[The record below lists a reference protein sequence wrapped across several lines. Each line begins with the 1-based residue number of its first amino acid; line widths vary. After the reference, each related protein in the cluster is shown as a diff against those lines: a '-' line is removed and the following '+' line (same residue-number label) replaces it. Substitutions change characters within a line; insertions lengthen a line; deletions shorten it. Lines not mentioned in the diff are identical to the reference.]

1 MGHYLGSLLPYTDQ
15 ITNQPVTPKFAQIYT
30 VDPDMQ
36 QRTTRRRGIFSD
48 LCPVALGDIE
58 AMMAEHNPLAQQF
71 LTFGERLRDLRERG
85 GDIVDVR
92 FRLHENRSRPGTYNL
107 PTVSE
112 VGATMIEDGN
122 LDQPRDIILYAKDH
136 RLFRLFETHATYD
149 PLQYPL
155 LLPYGELGW
164 TYTDTYDG
172 DIVRRNKREM
182 SLREHVAYRL
192 YQKCDDESV
201 LHQGGRLFQQY
212 CVDQRAKCEQE
223 QLRWVAAHQSEIRAD
238 LYSGLNDSLM
248 NESTTILGEGE
259 ALLSEYNRSTRA
271 LQHPD
276 QPRQRDNHFL
286 SQIGKRVILPPSHSG
301 GPRSMYKS
309 YQASMTIVRE
319 YGKPDA
325 FVIVTCSPTWEEIME
340 KIPNGQTAQDR
351 PDIVARV
358 WQLKIGAELK
368 DLDEGVLRRVHARIY
383 VVEFQKRGLPHTH
396 ILVILAEADKPRTRQ
411 IIDKMVSAELPDR
424 EKNPQL
430 YETVT
435 TCMIHGPC
443 GAAYP
448 NAVCMK
454 DGKCTKGFPKPL
466 SEVTKGNVAGYPVY
480 RRRRRAA
487 GVVLIHGKE
496 YDNETINQRVVPYN
510 PYLSQKYNCHI
521 NVEVCTAITAVKYL
535 CKYVY
540 KGSDK
545 AVITVEA
552 VRGEGNQTQ
561 IEPNEILRFLNARYI
576 SPVEACMRLLDY
588 SVQGKT
594 HAITQLTIH
603 LENEQMVTFRSSDD
617 PAVVVTR
624 GKHTML
630 TRFFE
635 LCASE
640 APENQVAKSALYQ
653 DIPKLF
659 QWDTKAKRGSTCACC
674 CATEKDLRTVDGVT
688 YDSYRE
694 AALHAGY
701 LEDDSEW
708 VACMTEA
715 SQFRMPYQLRQLFAT
730 IIVYSQVV
738 EVGALL
744 EGNAK
749 EEMVK
754 FHTLKSLNDL
764 LLANGSAVAHFED
777 LPQLCEY
784 PHLVLDLLLQ
794 NNLIRR
800 EMEGYNHDVL
810 QETVDQEHLLNGE
823 QRSVYSTIINAVD
836 NPTPGNTL
844 FFVDGPGGTGKS
856 TLLKH
861 ILAKVRLSGK

>member
-1 MGHYLGSLLPYTDQ
+1 MGHYLGSLLPHTDQ
-15 ITNQPVTPKFAQIYT
+15 ITNQPVTPKFAQIYI

-36 QRTTRRRGIFSD
+36 QRAMRRRGIISD

-71 LTFGERLRDLRERG
+71 LTFGERLRDLRECG

-92 FRLHENRSRPGTYNL
+92 FRLHENRSRPSTYNL

-136 RLFRLFETHATYD
+136 RLFQLFETHATYD

-172 DIVRRNKREM
+172 DIVRRNKRGM

-192 YQKCDDESV
+192 YQKCDDQSV

-248 NESTTILGEGE
+248 NESTTVLGEGE
-259 ALLSEYNRSTRA
+259 ALLSEYNRSAHT

-286 SQIGKRVILPPSHSG
+286 NQIGKRVILPSSHSG

-309 YQASMTIVRE
+309 YQDSMTIVRE

-325 FVIVTCSPTWEEIME
+325 FVTMTCSPTWEEIME
-340 KIPNGQTAQDR
+340 KIPDGQTAQDR
-351 PDIVARV
+351 DDIVARV
-358 WQLKIGAELK
+358 WQLKLGAELK
-368 DLDEGVLRRVHARIY
+368 DLDEGVLGRVHARIY
-383 VVEFQKRGLPHTH
+383 VVEFQKRGLPHAH
-396 ILVILAEADKPRTRQ
+396 ILVILAEADKP
-411 IIDKMVSAELPDR
+411 L
-424 EKNPQL
+424 
-430 YETVT
+430 T

-448 NAVCMK
+448 NAICMK

-496 YDNETINQRVVPYN
+496 YDSETINQWVVPYN

-521 NVEVCTAITAVKYL
+521 NVEVCTVITAVKYL
-535 CKYVY
+535 YKYVY

-561 IEPNEILRFLNARYI
+561 IEPNEILRFLNARYL

-659 QWDTKAKRGSTCACC
+659 RWDTKAKRWVRR
-674 CATEKDLRTVDGVT
+674 KR
-688 YDSYRE
+688 YQ
-694 AALHAGY
+694 AALRRMIHVSPRDMQRFYIIGVH
-701 LEDDSEW
+701 DSG
-708 VACMTEA
+708 VHK
-715 SQFRMPYQLRQLFAT
+715 
-730 IIVYSQVV
+730 V
-738 EVGALL
+738 
-744 EGNAK
+744 
-749 EEMVK
+749 
-754 FHTLKSLNDL
+754 
-764 LLANGSAVAHFED
+764 
-777 LPQLCEY
+777 
-784 PHLVLDLLLQ
+784 
-794 NNLIRR
+794 
-800 EMEGYNHDVL
+800 ME
-810 QETVDQEHLLNGE
+810 
-823 QRSVYSTIINAVD
+823 
-836 NPTPGNTL
+836 
-844 FFVDGPGGTGKS
+844 
-856 TLLKH
+856 
-861 ILAKVRLSGK
+861 

>member
-15 ITNQPVTPKFAQIYT
+15 ITNQPVTPKFAQIYI

-36 QRTTRRRGIFSD
+36 QRATRRRGIFSD

-58 AMMAEHNPLAQQF
+58 AMMVEHNPLAQQF

-136 RLFRLFETHATYD
+136 RLLRLYDTHATYD

-164 TYTDTYDG
+164 TYTDIYDG
-172 DIVRRNKREM
+172 DIVRRNKRGM

-192 YQKCDDESV
+192 YQKCDDQSV

-248 NESTTILGEGE
+248 NESTTVLGEGE
-259 ALLSEYNRSTRA
+259 ALLSEYNRSAHT

-286 SQIGKRVILPPSHSG
+286 NQIGKRVILPSSHSG

-309 YQASMTIVRE
+309 YQDSMTIVRE

-325 FVIVTCSPTWEEIME
+325 FVTMTCSPTWEEIME
-340 KIPNGQTAQDR
+340 KIPDGQTAQDR
-351 PDIVARV
+351 DDIVARV
-358 WQLKIGAELK
+358 WQLKLGAELK
-368 DLDEGVLRRVHARIY
+368 DLDEGVLGRVHARIY
-383 VVEFQKRGLPHTH
+383 VVEFQKRDLPHAH
-396 ILVILAEADKPRTRQ
+396 ILVILAEEDKPRTRQ
-411 IIDKMVSAELPDR
+411 IIDKMVSAELPDFPVVR
-424 EKNPQL
+424 NSHYVHDSRTVWGCISQRDL
-430 YETVT
+430 YERREV
-435 TCMIHGPC
+435 H
-443 GAAYP
+443 
-448 NAVCMK
+448 
-454 DGKCTKGFPKPL
+454 KGFPKAPI
-466 SEVTKGNVAGYPVY
+466 G
-480 RRRRRAA
+480 
-487 GVVLIHGKE
+487 E
-496 YDNETINQRVVPYN
+496 YDSETINQWVVPYN

-521 NVEVCTAITAVKYL
+521 NVEVCTVITAVKYHY
-535 CKYVY
+535 KYVY

-561 IEPNEILRFLNARYI
+561 IEPNEILRFLNARYL

-659 QWDTKAKRGSTCACC
+659 RWDTKAKRGST
-674 CATEKDLRTVDGVT
+674 
-688 YDSYRE
+688 
-694 AALHAGY
+694 
-701 LEDDSEW
+701 
-708 VACMTEA
+708 
-715 SQFRMPYQLRQLFAT
+715 
-730 IIVYSQVV
+730 
-738 EVGALL
+738 
-744 EGNAK
+744 
-749 EEMVK
+749 
-754 FHTLKSLNDL
+754 
-764 LLANGSAVAHFED
+764 
-777 LPQLCEY
+777 
-784 PHLVLDLLLQ
+784 
-794 NNLIRR
+794 
-800 EMEGYNHDVL
+800 
-810 QETVDQEHLLNGE
+810 
-823 QRSVYSTIINAVD
+823 
-836 NPTPGNTL
+836 
-844 FFVDGPGGTGKS
+844 
-856 TLLKH
+856 
-861 ILAKVRLSGK
+861 